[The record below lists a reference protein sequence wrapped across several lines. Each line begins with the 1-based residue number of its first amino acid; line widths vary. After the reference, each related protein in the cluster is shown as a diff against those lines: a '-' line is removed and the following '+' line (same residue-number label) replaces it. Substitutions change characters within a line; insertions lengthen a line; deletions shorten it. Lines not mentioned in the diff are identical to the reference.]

1 MEILSPN
8 NTVEEIHDKI
18 VEYFDN
24 GTRLFWVIH
33 PDEQYVLVYHSPSP
47 DRLLRLTD
55 SLDGEE
61 AVPGFSLAVA
71 EIFEELAF

>member
-1 MEILSPN
+1 M
-8 NTVEEIHDKI
+8 EEIHDKI